1 VKPARALVLAG
12 AIALSTACAGESAGA
27 AAAASAAAPADNTPG
42 ISIATAQARPVPDDV
57 AAYVESPAALEYVH
71 TVFPASTSS
80 TVIEATDSDG
90 DPFPN
95 LDSADGFGGLHEVF
109 AFSKAYLSGQSTSNV
124 VTQTDTW
131 VAAIHSPTG
140 SLGYLQLWKSSPS
153 AAPDPGLNSSAKLGT
168 RLDTV
173 GPSSIVIHDAPSN
186 EWFTA
191 EGATLSPLN
200 RLATVEIPAP
210 ASFAKAQE
218 VFSQRYDIRGAGA
231 AATPGSMGGAGA
243 LSDRQPWY
251 DSVDSSA
258 LVAGLLIVVLGLV
271 GLAAGVVLH
280 RRRPRP

>member
-12 AIALSTACAGESAGA
+12 AIVLSTACAGESAGA
-27 AAAASAAAPADNTPG
+27 AAAASAAPADNTSG
-42 ISIATAQARPVPDDV
+42 ISIATAQASPVPDDV

-95 LDSADGFGGLHEVF
+95 LDSADGFGDLHEVF
-109 AFSKAYLSGQSTSNV
+109 AFSKAYLSGRSTSNV
-124 VTQTDTW
+124 VTPTDTW

-140 SLGYLQLWKSSPS
+140 GLGYLQLWKSSPT
-153 AAPDPGLNSSAKLGT
+153 AAPDPGLNANAKLGA

-173 GPSSIVIHDAPSN
+173 APSSTVIKDAPSN

-191 EGATLSPLN
+191 RGSTLSPLN
-200 RLATVEIPAP
+200 RLATLEIPEP
-210 ASFAKAQE
+210 TTFAKAQE
-218 VFSQRYDIRGAGA
+218 VFSQRYDIRGAQA
-231 AATPGSMGGAGA
+231 ASTPGSMGGAGA